1 MHRPVAKP
9 HPARRP
15 AGCSAAGPGLL
26 VVAVVAALA
35 RSAFAAGYREPT
47 VVATPYLAL
56 DVTRPGMHV
65 QVNFP
70 AAANAGPDRQTYWL
84 TGGEDLVVDVQLG
97 VGPGD
102 VRLSDAVTG
111 VLVVGGVQL
120 PVQVNGRARALSWTR
135 ALPRSGATD
144 SFVLRVRGR
153 YVPRG
158 THQGSLLQWR
168 RNGLPYPSLS
178 FTVVKDDSSRAA
190 APDSIGF
197 RRGPATGK
205 ATYTLTDEET
215 QRLLVAGRSP
225 PGKRRLSLQLAAE
238 RERGDGLGETAQISF
253 LAFLDGQ
260 QAPLGHLGLQPRLR
274 LQRNERAVAD
284 FAMSVPSHPRR
295 PRTLV
300 FFVLASSD
308 DFAYPPRCIGW
319 SMVEPGASQ
328 ATGVD
333 SGGGRLS
340 GHQGDLPGGLP

>member
-153 YVPRG
+153 
-158 THQGSLLQWR
+158 
-168 RNGLPYPSLS
+168 
-178 FTVVKDDSSRAA
+178 
-190 APDSIGF
+190 
-197 RRGPATGK
+197 
-205 ATYTLTDEET
+205 
-215 QRLLVAGRSP
+215 
-225 PGKRRLSLQLAAE
+225 
-238 RERGDGLGETAQISF
+238 
-253 LAFLDGQ
+253 
-260 QAPLGHLGLQPRLR
+260 
-274 LQRNERAVAD
+274 
-284 FAMSVPSHPRR
+284 
-295 PRTLV
+295 
-300 FFVLASSD
+300 
-308 DFAYPPRCIGW
+308 
-319 SMVEPGASQ
+319 
-328 ATGVD
+328 
-333 SGGGRLS
+333 
-340 GHQGDLPGGLP
+340 